1 VQISQ
6 ALVTA
11 MGNHAKPKSVILLD
25 KLPEIGVGKIDRN
38 SLAKLV
44 SE

>member
-1 VQISQ
+1 
-6 ALVTA
+6 
-11 MGNHAKPKSVILLD
+11 VILLD

>member
-1 VQISQ
+1 
-6 ALVTA
+6 